1 MPQMSRPLVEATAT
15 SEVAHKANQQK
26 DTKAE
31 AKNKQSPNHQ
41 SRGSKRK
48 EQDSQATGLET
59 VQAGTA
65 PGGSKQAEPRPH
77 DGPPIRRLR
86 KKTAATEVE
95 HTSVDN
101 AEHRTVPEQLE
112 ETNESDTE
120 STPSTCGSQGM
131 ATKIHAWNAS
141 APSGQPRI
149 YLVEHLHYL
158 GTSAQR
164 MQGGRH
170 MICQVT
176 TALSAHAPLCA
187 RHQRNFKAICGTS
200 MRPLCLLS
208 ARIRAQHTSARHKLH
223 TKHI

>member
-1 MPQMSRPLVEATAT
+1 MVRQSAVCEIRQHQPKWSTPLLTTRSIEQFQSSWKRRMS
-15 SEVAHKANQQK
+15 
-26 DTKAE
+26 
-31 AKNKQSPNHQ
+31 
-41 SRGSKRK
+41 
-48 EQDSQATGLET
+48 
-59 VQAGTA
+59 
-65 PGGSKQAEPRPH
+65 
-77 DGPPIRRLR
+77 PI
-86 KKTAATEVE
+86 
-95 HTSVDN
+95 
-101 AEHRTVPEQLE
+101 PM
-112 ETNESDTE
+112 

-131 ATKIHAWNAS
+131 ATKLHAWNAS